1 MTQTKLPAVM
11 PIESSAKHM
20 QHMPYLKIQDLAADD
35 RPREKLIQ
43 KGASTLTE
51 AELIAILIGSG
62 TTKLS
67 AVNLAQSILQ
77 HHDND
82 LNELA
87 KRSVKELQQFKGIG
101 EAKAVVIISA
111 MELSRRR
118 RENGKLKRTK
128 IESSQAIYEVMQ
140 AALSDKITEE
150 FWIVLLTRS
159 NYLITKQL
167 ISRGGTAQLAVDP
180 KVVFKTALD
189 YHAASIVLV
198 HNHPSNNPKPSQVDI
213 QLTERLLQCGKV
225 LDIPILDHIIYAED
239 TYFSFAD
246 EHLVI

>member
-1 MTQTKLPAVM
+1 MSGNQSPTNL
-11 PIESSAKHM
+11 PIEKSTNQSKAVA
-20 QHMPYLKIQDLAADD
+20 YLKIQDLAAED

-43 KGASTLTE
+43 KGASTLSE
-51 AELIAILIGSG
+51 AELIAILLGSG
-62 TTKLS
+62 TKNLS
-67 AVNLAQSILQ
+67 AVGLAQSILQ

-87 KRSVKELQQFKGIG
+87 KRSVKELQRFRGIG
-101 EAKAVVIISA
+101 EAKAVTIVSA

-128 IESSQAIYEVMQ
+128 IESAETIYELMHAVL
-140 AALSDKITEE
+140 ADKSTEE

-180 KVVFKTALD
+180 KVIFKTALD
-189 YHAASIVLV
+189 HHAASIVLV
-198 HNHPSNNPKPSQVDI
+198 HNHPSNNLKPSQADI
-213 QLTERLLQCGKV
+213 QLTERLWQCGKV
-225 LDIPILDHIIYAED
+225 LDIPILDHIIYTED

>member
-1 MTQTKLPAVM
+1 MSKSLSTANLPTEKITT
-11 PIESSAKHM
+11 PSNDG
-20 QHMPYLKIQDLAADD
+20 PYLKIQDLATED

-43 KGASTLTE
+43 KGATTLTE
-51 AELIAILIGSG
+51 AELIAILLGSG
-62 TTKLS
+62 TKNLS
-67 AVNLAQSILQ
+67 AVGLAQSVLQ
-77 HHDND
+77 HHHND

-87 KRSVKELQQFKGIG
+87 RRSVKELQRFKGIG
-101 EAKAVVIISA
+101 EAKAVTIVSA
-111 MELSRRR
+111 MELTRRR
-118 RENGKLKRTK
+118 RENGKLKRIK
-128 IESSQAIYEVMQ
+128 IESAETVYELMHPVL
-140 AALSDKITEE
+140 ADKSTEE

-180 KVVFKTALD
+180 KVIFKTALD

-198 HNHPSNNPKPSQVDI
+198 HNHPSNNIKPSPEDI
-213 QLTERLLQCGKV
+213 QLTERLWQCGKV
-225 LDIPILDHIIYAED
+225 LDIPILDHIIYTED